1 MRLSVTLLLLFFLF
15 SCGRLPA
22 QTTPAFVDG
31 RESDGSAVVF
41 KKLMEQKPPEVQ
53 FGVSINESGDVFFQ
67 INSEKWF
74 NLLFHGLLSISA
86 DIVSKDR
93 YSCDGP
99 PAKGLLR
106 GTLLPPV
113 RPAEF
118 KSRMTPIAD
127 GYVTLKIGTVPR
139 ALLKKQLEANLVVL
153 RYNIIVYYSN
163 FLDIP
168 RSVWDLLP
176 MGLYTDTLLNAV
188 PAVADSIGG
197 SFVYERR
204 VQVVVPFAK
213 NKDVYEGGMVQ
224 RVYDSLQLKNCV
236 IQKVKIRAYSS
247 VEGSETANTLLMRGR
262 ANAMVAVLKKLQPG
276 LSRVSVLTAEN
287 WLEFYRGLKGGPY
300 ESFDRLTRAEIKV
313 KLLDKAVATALE
325 PELAGERKAILTIYY
340 GQRSGLEGFPKEGLL
355 TGFARAIAEKK
366 VVEARK
372 IEKEIFQRVEDGR
385 LPDSYLNKLEIPRE
399 EEFWELL
406 NDRAL
411 YQYELSLSDGPAVI
425 DSLRAVASLAPGNG
439 KIAYNICALT
449 LYTWHF
455 GDAVDRDRL
464 LKDLDELE
472 GRGIDHSL
480 VRRMMINYHILLS
493 FELLRKE
500 QYAEKDKSVFFIKSN
515 YEGTGLSDE
524 DRFALAKYFTFYSQ
538 HDWAKQLIIDRVDQV
553 DVAEDLVFYFVNLGF
568 FRTTEYNDEK
578 FVRALLNASTLNR
591 ARFCEFFN
599 PIGRGGAGMQLLEE
613 QGFRLLYCEKCS
625 GVR

>member
-1 MRLSVTLLLLFFLF
+1 MRFSATLLLFFFLF
-15 SCGRLPA
+15 SCDRLAA
-22 QTTPAFVDG
+22 QHTSPYADG
-31 RESDGSAVVF
+31 RASDGSAIVF

-53 FGVSINESGDVFFQ
+53 FGVSINENGDVYFN
-67 INSEKWF
+67 ISSEKWF
-74 NLLFHGLLSISA
+74 DLLFHDLLSISA

-93 YSCDGP
+93 YSCGTS
-99 PAKGLLR
+99 PAQGLIR
-106 GTLLPPV
+106 GIVLPPV

-118 KSRMTPIAD
+118 KSRMVKTVN

-153 RYNIIVYYSN
+153 RYNIIVYYTT

-188 PAVADSIGG
+188 PPDSDSIGG
-197 SFVYERR
+197 AFVYERR

-224 RVYDSLQLKNCV
+224 RVYDSLQLKNCM
-236 IQKVKIRAYSS
+236 IQKVDIRAYSS
-247 VEGSETANTLLMRGR
+247 VEGPEAANMLLMKGR
-262 ANAMVAVLKKLQPG
+262 ANTMVAVLKKLQPG
-276 LSRVSVLTAEN
+276 LSKVSVLTAEN

-300 ESFDRLTRAEIKV
+300 ESFDRLTRAAIKV
-313 KLLDKAVATALE
+313 KLLDKAVATTLE

-340 GQRSGLEGFPKEGLL
+340 GQRSGLEGVAKERLL
-355 TGFARAIAEKK
+355 SDFAHAIAERKL
-366 VVEARK
+366 VEARK
-372 IEKEIFQRVEDGR
+372 IEKEIFQRVEDRR

-399 EEFWELL
+399 KEFWDLL

-425 DSLRAVASLAPGNG
+425 DSLRAVAALVPGNG
-439 KIAYNICALT
+439 RIAYNICALT

-455 GDAVDRDRL
+455 GYPVDRGRL
-464 LKDLDELE
+464 LKELGELE

-493 FELLRKE
+493 FELLGKE
-500 QYAEKDKSVFFIKSN
+500 QYAEKDKSVFFIKAN
-515 YEGTGLSDE
+515 YEGIGLSDE

-538 HDWAKQLIIDRVDQV
+538 NDWAKQLIIDRVDQV
-553 DVAEDLVFYFVNLGF
+553 DVTEDLVFYYVNLGF
-568 FRTTEYNDEK
+568 FRPYEYNEEK

-591 ARFCEFFN
+591 ERFCQFFS
-599 PIGRGGAGMQLLEE
+599 PTGEGGAGMQLLEE
-613 QGFRLLYCEKCS
+613 QQFRLLYCEKCS
-625 GVR
+625 GIR